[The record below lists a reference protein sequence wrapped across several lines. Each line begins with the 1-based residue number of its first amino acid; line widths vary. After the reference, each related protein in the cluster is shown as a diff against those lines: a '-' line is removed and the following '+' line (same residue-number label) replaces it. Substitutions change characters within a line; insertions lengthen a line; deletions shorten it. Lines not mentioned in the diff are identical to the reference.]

1 MMFRKVKFI
10 VIAAFIALGLSA
22 CSSDDGNPVLK
33 LDKNV
38 YNVLIEI
45 TEDVDMD
52 EIVSFY
58 YDGVHVQEE
67 KIYEKPI
74 PVVIDE
80 DEEGEQEEEEED
92 KITEWTRS
100 YTLTAVEHVS
110 IEAFGKS
117 TSSGA
122 KLSIVV
128 TDKNDFVVQ
137 EKKVEGKDLYV
148 AVKF

>member
-10 VIAAFIALGLSA
+10 VIAAFVALGLSA

-33 LDKNV
+33 LDKNT

-45 TEDVDMD
+45 TDDVDMK
-52 EIVSFY
+52 EIVAVY
-58 YDGVHVQEE
+58 YDGVQVQEE
-67 KIYEKPI
+67 VIFEEPI
-74 PVVIDE
+74 PVVVDE
-80 DEEGEQEEEEED
+80 DEEGEQEEEP
-92 KITEWTRS
+92 KIKEWTRS
-100 YTLTAVEHVS
+100 YTLTTVEHVS
-110 IEAFGKS
+110 IEAIGKS

-137 EKKVEGKDLYV
+137 EKKAEGKDLYV

>member
-1 MMFRKVKFI
+1 MMFKKVKFI
-10 VIAAFIALGLSA
+10 VIAAFVALGVSA

-33 LDKNV
+33 LDKNT

-45 TEDVDMD
+45 TDDVDMK
-52 EIVSFY
+52 EIVAVY
-58 YDGVHVQEE
+58 YDGVQVQEE
-67 KIYEKPI
+67 VIFEEPI
-74 PVVIDE
+74 PVVVDE
-80 DEEGEQEEEEED
+80 DEEGEQEQEEP
-92 KITEWTRS
+92 KIKEWTRT
-100 YTLTAVEHVS
+100 YTLTTVEHVS
-110 IEAFGKS
+110 IEAIGEG

-137 EKKVEGKDLYV
+137 EKKAEGKDLYV

>member
-1 MMFRKVKFI
+1 MFRKVKFI
-10 VIAAFIALGLSA
+10 VIAAFVALGLSA

-33 LDKNV
+33 LDKNT

-45 TEDVDMD
+45 TDDVDMK
-52 EIVSFY
+52 EIVAVY
-58 YDGVHVQEE
+58 YDGVQVQEE
-67 KIYEKPI
+67 VIFEEPI

-80 DEEGEQEEEEED
+80 DEEGEQEEEP
-92 KITEWTRS
+92 KIKEWTRT
-100 YTLTAVEHVS
+100 YTLTVAEHVS
-110 IEAFGKS
+110 IEAIGAG

-137 EKKVEGKDLYV
+137 EKKAEGRDLYV